1 MIQCKIEDLELNE
14 EMDQK
19 AAELIIGGYYCGGR
33 RPIYGYR
40 RRRVMRTR
48 IIRQRYYTWTTQ
60 RVIVGWRGGFCR
72 PRPYRGYRGY
82 RRRC

>member
-19 AAELIIGGYYCGGR
+19 AAELISGGCWGR

-48 IIRQRYYTWTTQ
+48 IIRQRYYTWSTQ
-60 RVIVGWRGGFCR
+60 RVIVGWRGGSCR
-72 PRPYRGYRGY
+72 PRPYRGYR
-82 RRRC
+82 RRRYC